1 MPNLSKTLGLLGF
14 LYSIISKQ
22 PKSLIHKQSG
32 KLTMPLLVL
41 LAICLFCRVA
51 EAKYGGGS
59 GTEAD
64 PYLIYTAEQMNAIG
78 TAPNDWDKHF
88 KLMADIDLSGFTGTD
103 FNIIGTLGGN
113 TFTGLFDGNGCTI
126 SNLTYTSTDTDYVGL
141 FAYVDGAQIKDLGLI
156 APDVDAGTGNYI
168 GSLVGYLR
176 EGTIT
181 NCYVAGGNVSGAGS
195 SDSGGV
201 GGLVGGNGYYDEWL
215 GGAIAGTIFKCYS
228 TGSASGNKNV
238 GGLVGEN
245 FGTISTCY
253 SKGGVS
259 GDSSVGGLVGSNGGT
274 ITNSYATSS
283 VSGQGTIGGLVGNN
297 GSWGEDVC
305 RSGGSISNSYATGGV
320 SGNDDIGGLV
330 GWNGCG
336 IISNCY
342 STATVWG
349 DKWVGGLVG
358 SNSDTIIGCYSIG
371 SVIGTEHVG
380 GLVGSNDETI
390 IGCYSVGAVRGTTD
404 VGGLLGLNG
413 DFSKVY
419 DSFWDVEASGQ
430 YNMCG
435 KQEKWASG
443 CNDANGKTT
452 AEMQD
457 PNTFMDA
464 GWDFVGQS
472 DGPHD
477 IWSEPVGGGYPIL
490 WWQLSRL
497 PELPS
502 FSGGTGE
509 LDNPYLLST
518 ANELNSIGHNPRLM
532 GGHFK
537 LINNIDLT
545 GVDFFIIG
553 NRVFAFTGV
562 FDGNGHTIS
571 NFSYTSTDTGYIG
584 LFGFVRGENA
594 QIKDLGLIG
603 PNIEAGTGGRVG
615 SLVGELW
622 DGTITNC
629 YAEGGSVSGD
639 LGVGGL
645 VGFNYG
651 TITNCYAT
659 SSISGND
666 YVGGLVGRSG
676 GTIANCYSTGSV
688 AGNEEV
694 GGLVGR
700 NSGTISNCYS
710 VGSVS
715 GRWDVGGLVGYNF
728 GTVTASFWDIQTS
741 GQTTSARGWGKT
753 TAEMQTESAFTSDGW
768 DFLAESANG
777 TEDIWSICEGADYP
791 KLTWQFVI
799 GDFDGDS
806 RVGLAD
812 FAIFAGR
819 WLRTDRS
826 FFCRG
831 DSTDLTNDGN
841 VDFNDLKE
849 LADNWLAG
857 VE

>member
-1 MPNLSKTLGLLGF
+1 
-14 LYSIISKQ
+14 
-22 PKSLIHKQSG
+22 
-32 KLTMPLLVL
+32 MPLFVL
-41 LAICLFCRVA
+41 FTTCLFGRVA

-64 PYLIYTAEQMNAIG
+64 PYLIYMADQMNAIG
-78 TAPNDWDKHF
+78 AAPNDWVKHF
-88 KLMADIDLSGFTGTD
+88 KLMTDIDLSDFKGTD
-103 FNIIGTLGGN
+103 FNIIGALGGN
-113 TFTGLFDGNGCTI
+113 AFTGVFDGNGHTI
-126 SNLTYTSTDTDYVGL
+126 SNLTYTAKDTDYVGL

-156 APDVDAGTGNYI
+156 APDIDGGTGNYV

-176 EGTIT
+176 EGTIK
-181 NCYVAGGNVSGAGS
+181 NCYVAGGNVSGTS
-195 SDSGGV
+195 SFDSGGV
-201 GGLVGGNGYYDEWL
+201 GGLVGGNGSYDEWL
-215 GGAIAGTIFKCYS
+215 GGAIFGKISNCYS
-228 TGSASGNKNV
+228 TGSALGKKDV

-253 SKGGVS
+253 SKGSVS
-259 GDSSVGGLVGSNGGT
+259 GDSSVGGLVGTNCGT
-274 ITNSYATSS
+274 ITKSYATSS

-297 GSWGEDVC
+297 GSWDEEIFWF
-305 RSGGSISNSYATGGV
+305 GGSISDSYAAGGI
-320 SGNDDIGGLV
+320 SGNNNIGGLV
-330 GWNGCG
+330 GWNVCG

-342 STATVWG
+342 STATVSG
-349 DKWVGGLVG
+349 DKWLGGLVG
-358 SNSDTIIGCYSIG
+358 SNNDTIIGCYSIG

-380 GLVGSNDETI
+380 GLVGSNDDII
-390 IGCYSVGAVRGTTD
+390 IGCYSVGAVKGTID
-404 VGGLLGLNG
+404 IGGLVGLNG

-419 DSFWDVEASGQ
+419 DSFWDIEASGQ

-435 KQEKWASG
+435 NKENWSSG
-443 CNDANGKTT
+443 CNDNNGKTT

-464 GWDFVGQS
+464 GWDFVSQP
-472 DGPHD
+472 DGPLD
-477 IWSEPVGGGYPIL
+477 IWSEPTGGGYPIL

-509 LDNPYLLST
+509 HDDPYLLST
-518 ANELNSIGHNPRLM
+518 ADELNSIGHNPRLM
-532 GGHFK
+532 GAHFK
-537 LINNIDLT
+537 LINDIDLT

-553 NRVFAFTGV
+553 NRVFAFNGI

-603 PNIEAGTGGRVG
+603 PNVNAGTGGYVG

-639 LGVGGL
+639 WGVGGL
-645 VGFNYG
+645 AGFNYG
-651 TITNCYAT
+651 TIASCYAT
-659 SSISGND
+659 SNISGNL
-666 YVGGLVGRSG
+666 YIGGLVGRSG
-676 GTIANCYSTGSV
+676 GIIANCYSTGNV
-688 AGNEEV
+688 AGNEDV
-694 GGLVGR
+694 GGLLGM

-710 VGSVS
+710 VGGVS
-715 GRWDVGGLVGYNF
+715 GRWNVGGFVGYNY

-741 GQTTSARGWGKT
+741 GLATSARGRGKT
-753 TAEMQTESAFTSDGW
+753 MAEMQTESIFTSDGW
-768 DFLAESANG
+768 DFVGESVNG

-799 GDFDGDS
+799 GDFDGDG

-819 WLRTDRS
+819 WLGTDS
-826 FFCRG
+826 IFFCG
-831 DSTDLTNDGN
+831 TAGTDLTNNGN
-841 VDFNDLKE
+841 VDVNDLKV